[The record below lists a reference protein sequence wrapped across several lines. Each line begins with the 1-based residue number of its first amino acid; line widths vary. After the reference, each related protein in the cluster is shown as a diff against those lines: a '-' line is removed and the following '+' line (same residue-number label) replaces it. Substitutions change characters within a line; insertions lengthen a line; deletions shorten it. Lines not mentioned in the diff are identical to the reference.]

1 MLQMKANK
9 KLVREQL
16 EKESQKVV
24 TLKDLS
30 NIAAKGKGQAS
41 RNYIEATVM
50 ILQNEYGT
58 TVRLLV
64 DKKSGLRALY
74 FQDESMKKSFDA
86 YPEII
91 FVDAT

>member
-1 MLQMKANK
+1 MKANK

-41 RNYIEATVM
+41 RAM
-50 ILQNEYGT
+50 I
-58 TVRLLV
+58 
-64 DKKSGLRALY
+64 
-74 FQDESMKKSFDA
+74 
-86 YPEII
+86 
-91 FVDAT
+91 